1 MGGHQ
6 LLLFCAWLTEKGR
19 EEEEVAGWPDL
30 LRRVPYS
37 GGCPSSLPVVAG
49 RHGHRHC
56 CATERGG
63 GGRKENELGFWKC
76 VSRRDFDPAMET
88 DNRPM
93 GMNGPDVLAAAG
105 LNMAQAGAPNTGPGP
120 G

>member
-1 MGGHQ
+1 MGT
-6 LLLFCAWLTEKGR
+6 ATT
-19 EEEEVAGWPDL
+19 
-30 LRRVPYS
+30 VPLS
-37 GGCPSSLPVVAG
+37 EA
-49 RHGHRHC
+49 
-56 CATERGG
+56 